1 MVSLYDQA
9 RTNIRLSCRVLS
21 GRVCLSACGSLC
33 YLPSSAA
40 AAFTNPADHFMDL
53 ITVRN
58 PVRSSAACP
67 PVSLNDLMPD
77 PEQLKAFYKNMEVL
91 THD

>member
-1 MVSLYDQA
+1 
-9 RTNIRLSCRVLS
+9 
-21 GRVCLSACGSLC
+21 
-33 YLPSSAA
+33 
-40 AAFTNPADHFMDL
+40 MDL